1 MSSTPSLDTTPAPRP
16 VKRAWRG
23 ESPDERAQQR
33 RERLM
38 AAALEAFGRKGV
50 TRTTM
55 RDICREAGLTQR
67 YFYETFQNTEHAFDE
82 VYNRLKQASLVRVM
96 AALADARQDIEHLA
110 RAGLH
115 AFYTYI
121 QEDPRRARIMLLD
134 ASSEGHRS
142 YERSRNLIKDYVLMM
157 DGLSAQLFPSIHKQI
172 NVEYLAF
179 GLVGMTVQVGT
190 AWAAGG
196 MQTPVEEVLD
206 HNLYAWRGLQAW
218 IDQRLAVARA
228 SLDS

>member
-1 MSSTPSLDTTPAPRP
+1 
-16 VKRAWRG
+16 
-23 ESPDERAQQR
+23 
-33 RERLM
+33 
-38 AAALEAFGRKGV
+38 
-50 TRTTM
+50 
-55 RDICREAGLTQR
+55 
-67 YFYETFQNTEHAFDE
+67 
-82 VYNRLKQASLVRVM
+82 
-96 AALADARQDIEHLA
+96 
-110 RAGLH
+110 
-115 AFYTYI
+115 
-121 QEDPRRARIMLLD
+121 
-134 ASSEGHRS
+134 
-142 YERSRNLIKDYVLMM
+142 M